1 MRQLIN
7 YLVVFTIYD
16 MPPKQTATT
25 AEQAKFVISWL
36 EKDENRLSCFGG
48 SGAKAK
54 YGCKDVVKPGTAYN
68 SLAQAVNSKFGCS
81 WTGESAKS
89 RIRTMKVKFEAV
101 FVACKGKV
109 DEESETWRLTD
120 SDKEAGVFTL
130 ADKAQRDCPYWN
142 NWLKWCG
149 SDPNLAR
156 HGSGTIDAFNVE
168 GSSNCSSC
176 SEEDNR
182 EDDLAADVANLDGSA
197 ASDAHEEEV
206 ISFAAFGENRLATG
220 DRGNCDS
227 DDEAGRPIA
236 TKAGRAP
243 YGSAPSEAEN
253 KAAAVCFVVDVLFIV
268 YALFLYR
275 RSGGQHSQ
283 SKEGIGRNK
292 NRKAGVTQLRHLRQL
307 QVLAQVAAVIHF
319 LDHHRHRV
327 L

>member
-1 MRQLIN
+1 
-7 YLVVFTIYD
+7 

-48 SGAKAK
+48 SGAKSK

-68 SLAQAVNSKFGCS
+68 SLAQAVNSKFGCT

-89 RIRTMKVKFEAV
+89 RIRTMKVKFETV

-142 NWLKWCG
+142 NWFKWCG

-156 HGSGTIDAFNVE
+156 HGSGTIDTFNVE
-168 GSSNCSSC
+168 GSASDNSC
-176 SEEDNR
+176 NEED
-182 EDDLAADVANLDGSA
+182 AADCADDAVADAVNFDGSD
-197 ASDAHEEEV
+197 ASDVEDV
-206 ISFAAFGENRLATG
+206 VTFASLGENRLAAG

-227 DDEAGRPIA
+227 DDEVGRPIA
-236 TKAGRAP
+236 TKTGRAP
-243 YGSAPSEAEN
+243 SGSASSEAEN
-253 KAAAVCFVVDVLFIV
+253 KAAAVCFAVHWLCAVHL
-268 YALFLYR
+268 LCR
-275 RSGGQHSQ
+275 RSGGQNSQ
-283 SKEGIGRNK
+283 NKKGKGRNK
-292 NRKAGVTQLRHLRQL
+292 NLKAGVTQLQRLRQL
-307 QVLAQVAAVIHF
+307 LAQAAAAVTH
-319 LDHHRHRV
+319 LDPHRHR
-327 L
+327 LL

>member
-1 MRQLIN
+1 
-7 YLVVFTIYD
+7 

-25 AEQAKFVISWL
+25 AEQAKFVVTWL

-68 SLAQAVNSKFGCS
+68 SLAQAVNSKFGCV

-89 RIRTMKVKFEAV
+89 RIRTMKAKFEAV

-142 NWLKWCG
+142 NWFKWCG

-156 HGSGTIDAFNVE
+156 HGSGTIDSFNVE
-168 GSSNCSSC
+168 GSTNGSSC
-176 SEEDNR
+176 SEEDADNR
-182 EDDLAADVANLDGSA
+182 EDDTAADVVNVDGSA
-197 ASDAHEEEV
+197 ASDAGENV
-206 ISFAAFGENRLATG
+206 DDVVSFAAFGEKRLAAG

-227 DDEAGRPIA
+227 DDEVGRPIA

-243 YGSAPSEAEN
+243 CGSGSSEAEI
-253 KAAAVCFVVDVLFIV
+253 KAAAVCFVLLLFVVII
-268 YALFLYR
+268 YILCR

-283 SKEGIGRNK
+283 SKKGTGRNK
-292 NRKAGVTQLRHLRQL
+292 NREAGVTQLRHLRQL

>member
-1 MRQLIN
+1 
-7 YLVVFTIYD
+7 

-36 EKDENRLSCFGG
+36 EKEENRLSCFGG
-48 SGAKAK
+48 SGAKSK

-68 SLAQAVNSKFGCS
+68 SLAQAVNSKFGCA

-109 DEESETWRLTD
+109 DEESETWRLSD

-142 NWLKWCG
+142 NWFKWCG

-156 HGSGTIDAFNVE
+156 HGSGTIDNFDVESSAGDSGEDAFD
-168 GSSNCSSC
+168 C
-176 SEEDNR
+176 
-182 EDDLAADVANLDGSA
+182 EDDAVADAVNFDGSA
-197 ASDAHEEEV
+197 ASDV
-206 ISFAAFGENRLATG
+206 DDVVTFASLGENRLAAG

-227 DDEAGRPIA
+227 DDEVGRPIA

-243 YGSAPSEAEN
+243 CGSLSSEAEN
-253 KAAAVCFVVDVLFIV
+253 KAAAVCFAVHWLCIFH
-268 YALFLYR
+268 LLCR
-275 RSGGQHSQ
+275 RSGGQNSQ
-283 SKEGIGRNK
+283 RKKGKGRNK
-292 NRKAGVTQLRHLRQL
+292 NLKPGVTQLQRLRQL
-307 QVLAQVAAVIHF
+307 LAQAAAAAVAIHSD
-319 LDHHRHRV
+319 LHRHRM